1 MQTRTAGSVTSV
13 EFHLVVPGRMAV
25 EDVHK
30 TCDRIEGA
38 VRKDLGLVE
47 DTPENDLQARWRCS
61 GPVRLICMA
70 NCHKDFSLVKSNGCG
85 GSDTI

>member
-25 EDVHK
+25 KDVHK

-47 DTPENDLQARWRCS
+47 DTPENDLYQDS
-61 GPVRLICMA
+61 LGVTPGGPIA
-70 NCHKDFSLVKSNGCG
+70 
-85 GSDTI
+85 